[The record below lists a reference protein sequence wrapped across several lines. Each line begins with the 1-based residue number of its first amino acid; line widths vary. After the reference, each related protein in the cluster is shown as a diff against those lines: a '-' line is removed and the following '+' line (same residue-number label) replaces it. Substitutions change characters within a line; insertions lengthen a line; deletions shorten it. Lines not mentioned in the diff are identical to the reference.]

1 MTEVI
6 KVENLVKRYKE
17 LIALDHFNMSVKE
30 GEIFGLLGP
39 NGSGKSTAINCIL
52 SLLEYDKGAITIFG
66 EKMTPRAYSIKSKIG
81 VVPQEVSVFEELTVY
96 ENIDFFCGLYIQDKA
111 TRKRYVQE
119 AIDFVELNDFLKFRP
134 KKLSGGLKRRLNIAC
149 GIAHKPKLIFFD
161 EPTVAVDPQSR
172 NKILEGIETLRQNGT
187 TVVYT
192 SHYMEE
198 VERLADHLI
207 ILDKGTI
214 IAEGTIDE
222 LKKMIK
228 KSELITVE
236 ASGIEDDAL
245 NKIREL
251 KNIFNVNYDGSIL
264 KVEAGS
270 GKHNVVD
277 IISVL
282 QNGGYSL
289 KRVFSEQP
297 TLNDVFLELTGKQLR
312 DD

>member
-1 MTEVI
+1 
-6 KVENLVKRYKE
+6 
-17 LIALDHFNMSVKE
+17 
-30 GEIFGLLGP
+30 
-39 NGSGKSTAINCIL
+39 
-52 SLLEYDKGAITIFG
+52 
-66 EKMTPRAYSIKSKIG
+66 
-81 VVPQEVSVFEELTVY
+81 
-96 ENIDFFCGLYIQDKA
+96 
-111 TRKRYVQE
+111 
-119 AIDFVELNDFLKFRP
+119 
-134 KKLSGGLKRRLNIAC
+134 
-149 GIAHKPKLIFFD
+149 
-161 EPTVAVDPQSR
+161 
-172 NKILEGIETLRQNGT
+172 
-187 TVVYT
+187 
-192 SHYMEE
+192 MEE